1 MYDDERRDWRW
12 MIKWPEAYI
21 EVWKF
26 VKQVFWLALGVLVLY
41 CILGLGCLIMGPC
54 YP

>member
-26 VKQVFWLALGVLVLY
+26 VKQVFWLALGVLVLLY
-41 CILGLGCLIMGPC
+41 IVGILRLTIGPK
-54 YP
+54 YQ